1 MDVGRKLRGL
11 GPAPVRIGAATILLL
26 ALILFPFF
34 LFGPE
39 MEARSAALAAAG
51 PGAIGYGGAALLAL
65 DIVLPVPSSLLATA
79 IGAALGPWLGT
90 LVNAAG
96 LTLGCAAGLLL
107 GRSGSPLARRILGG
121 ALFGRFAAASA
132 RHGIVFILVCRAV
145 PVLGEAS
152 IVAAGAGRTPFA
164 PALAAAAAANLVIG
178 AVYAFA
184 GAAPLALAAAL
195 AIGIPVAA
203 GLGAWLWLRRLA
215 GSGRPRPSP
224 GAGATTPAPAEA
236 PRP

>member
-1 MDVGRKLRGL
+1 M
-11 GPAPVRIGAATILLL
+11 LLL
-26 ALILFPFF
+26 LGLILIPFF
-34 LFGPE
+34 LFGAAL
-39 MEARSAALAAAG
+39 EARTAVLAASAQ
-51 PGAIGYGGAALLAL
+51 GAIAYGGAALLAL

-107 GRSGSPLARRILGG
+107 GRAGSPLARRILGHG
-121 ALFGRFAAASA
+121 LFQRFAAASA
-132 RHGIVFILVCRAV
+132 RHGIAVILICRAV

-184 GAAPLALAAAL
+184 GTAPLALAAGL
-195 AIGIPVAA
+195 AIGIPVVA
-203 GLGAWLWLRRLA
+203 GLAAWLWLRRPA
-215 GSGRPRPSP
+215 ESGRPRPSP
-224 GAGATTPAPAEA
+224 GAGATTPARAEG

>member
-1 MDVGRKLRGL
+1 MRGL
-11 GPAPVRIGAATILLL
+11 APASARIGAATLLLL
-26 ALILFPFF
+26 ALILIPFF
-34 LFGPE
+34 LFGAD

-51 PGAIGYGGAALLAL
+51 RGAIASGGAALLAL
-65 DIVLPVPSSLLATA
+65 DIILPVPSSLLATA

-90 LVNAAG
+90 LVNATG

-107 GRSGSPLARRILGG
+107 GRSGSPLARRMLGS
-121 ALFGRFAAASA
+121 ALFERFTAASA
-132 RHGIVFILVCRAV
+132 RNGIVLILACRAV

-152 IVAAGAGRTPFA
+152 IVAAGAGRAPFG

-184 GAAPLALAAAL
+184 GTAPFGVAAAL

-203 GLGAWLWLRRLA
+203 GLCAWLWLRRPA
-215 GSGRPRPSP
+215 AAARPRPSP
-224 GAGATTPAPAEA
+224 GASATTPVPAAAPH
-236 PRP
+236 PGR

>member
-1 MDVGRKLRGL
+1 L
-11 GPAPVRIGAATILLL
+11 LLL
-26 ALILFPFF
+26 ALILIPFF
-34 LFGPE
+34 LFGSE

-51 PGAIGYGGAALLAL
+51 QSAIAYGGAALLAL

-90 LVNAAG
+90 AVNAGG

-107 GRSGSPLARRILGG
+107 GRSGSPLARHILGRE
-121 ALFGRFAAASA
+121 LFQRFSAASA

-152 IVAAGAGRTPFA
+152 IVAAGAGRMPFA
-164 PALAAAAAANLVIG
+164 AALAAAAAANLVIG

-184 GAAPLALAAAL
+184 GTAPLALAAAL
-195 AIGIPVAA
+195 AIGMPVAA

-215 GSGRPRPSP
+215 GPGPLRPSP
-224 GAGATTPAPAEA
+224 QGDATPPGPAGDR
-236 PRP
+236 RP

>member
-1 MDVGRKLRGL
+1 M
-11 GPAPVRIGAATILLL
+11 LLL
-26 ALILFPFF
+26 ALILIPFF
-34 LFGPE
+34 LFGVE
-39 MEARSAALAAAG
+39 MEARSAALTAAG
-51 PGAIGYGGAALLAL
+51 RGAIGLGGAALLAL

-121 ALFGRFAAASA
+121 ALFERFAAASA
-132 RHGIVFILVCRAV
+132 RSGIVLILACRAV

-152 IVAAGAGRTPFA
+152 IVAAGAGRAPFG

-184 GAAPLALAAAL
+184 GAAPVGVAMAV
-195 AIGIPVAA
+195 AIGIPVVA
-203 GLGAWLWLRRLA
+203 GLAAWLWLRRQA
-215 GSGRPRPSP
+215 GPAMPRPSP
-224 GAGATTPAPAEA
+224 GASATPRVPAEA

>member
-1 MDVGRKLRGL
+1 MRGL
-11 GPAPVRIGAATILLL
+11 APASARIGAATLLLL
-26 ALILFPFF
+26 ALILIPFF
-34 LFGPE
+34 LFGSG

-51 PGAIGYGGAALLAL
+51 RGTVAFGGAALLAL

-90 LVNAAG
+90 AINAGG

-121 ALFGRFAAASA
+121 ALFQRFAAASA
-132 RHGIVFILVCRAV
+132 RHGIVFILACRAV

-152 IVAAGAGRTPFA
+152 IVAAGAGRAPFG
-164 PALAAAAAANLVIG
+164 PALAAAAAANLLIG

-184 GAAPLALAAAL
+184 GTAPLGLAAAF
-195 AIGIPVAA
+195 AVGIPVVA
-203 GLGAWLWLRRLA
+203 GLGAWLRLRRPA
-215 GSGRPRPSP
+215 EPARPRPSP
-224 GAGATTPAPAEA
+224 GASATTPVPAKAPH
-236 PRP
+236 P